1 MNTMSMIYPS
11 HSAGI
16 DMLADTDSGKITF
29 VSSQDHN
36 DTIPQ
41 TEWITVDSQAVVDL
55 QSYR

>member
-1 MNTMSMIYPS
+1 MIYPS

-29 VSSQDHN
+29 VRSQDHD

-55 QSYR
+55 KSYR